1 MPRTR
6 ISSKGQV
13 VLPKEV
19 RDRHGWPAGT
29 ELEVE
34 SAGDVV
40 VLRLRQAFPRTTLDE
55 VIGCIPY
62 AGPPVAI
69 EAMGTA
75 VEEAARAMWR
85 KFERQGE

>member
-13 VLPKEV
+13 VLPKEL
-19 RDRHGWPAGT
+19 RIRHGWPAGT
-29 ELEVE
+29 ELKVE

-40 VLRLRQAFPRTTLDE
+40 ILRPSRGFPRITLDD

-62 AGPPVAI
+62 AGPPVSI
-69 EAMGTA
+69 EAMGAA
-75 VEEAARAMWR
+75 VEDAARAM
-85 KFERQGE
+85 